1 MTVGPLTPV
10 SKADDRVSH
19 AVRSAIHRVPTADS
33 NSQTGAD
40 GANTGLVN
48 PLMKNDLIR
57 ASWEISP

>member
-1 MTVGPLTPV
+1 MTPV

-19 AVRSAIHRVPTADS
+19 AVKSAIHRVPTADS

-57 ASWEISP
+57 AS